1 MLFINAR
8 SVCKSVGLHGWFYVE
23 QEESID
29 TKLVLHNIVS
39 LANYK
44 LKCIELS
51 YTLKINLR

>member
-1 MLFINAR
+1 MVGFMLNKI
-8 SVCKSVGLHGWFYVE
+8 
-23 QEESID
+23 ESID

-39 LANYK
+39 LAYYK